1 MFPKISSINH
11 LDRGIRNMNA
21 KRISDKLT
29 SIQRV
34 ALLLVGASRASPVRG
49 KLWFQKQVFAI
60 SKNLP
65 ELSESPEYEPAP
77 MGPFSEALEVNVD
90 QLVAIGLLEQDG
102 ARFGL
107 TESGRDVA
115 RIVEKETEREELQL
129 ISDVKELMN
138 DLTDDEL
145 LALVYY
151 PNPDMTSESEKVEKI
166 EPRRKDLSASL
177 FKKGKVGV
185 EMGALIAGLDAQD
198 YVDLLRSKGIRV
210 FSE

>member
-1 MFPKISSINH
+1 
-11 LDRGIRNMNA
+11 MNA
-21 KRISDKLT
+21 RRIADRLT

-34 ALLLVGASRASPVRG
+34 ALLLVSVSKATPVRG

-65 ELSESPEYEPAP
+65 KLSENLEYEPAL

-90 QLVAIGLLEQDG
+90 QLVAVELLEQDG
-102 ARFGL
+102 ARYEL
-107 TESGRDVA
+107 TPTGRDVA
-115 RIVEKETEREELQL
+115 SIIEKETKPEELQL

-145 LALVYY
+145 LALIYY
-151 PNPDMTSESEKVEKI
+151 TNKDMISESEKVDKI
-166 EPRRKDLSASL
+166 VPKRKDLSASL
-177 FKKGKVGV
+177 FRKGKIGA
-185 EMGALIAGLDAQD
+185 EMGALIAGLDVQD
-198 YVDLLRSKGIRV
+198 YLDFLRSKGIRV

>member
-1 MFPKISSINH
+1 
-11 LDRGIRNMNA
+11 MNA
-21 KRISDKLT
+21 KRIADRLT

-34 ALLLVGASRASPVRG
+34 ALLLVSVSKAAPIRG

-65 ELSESPEYEPAP
+65 KLSESLGYEPAP

-90 QLVAIGLLEQDG
+90 QLVAVGLLEQDG
-102 ARFGL
+102 ARYEL
-107 TESGRDVA
+107 TASGREVA
-115 RIVEKETEREELQL
+115 SIIERGTEEEELRL

-151 PNPDMTSESEKVEKI
+151 TNEDMISESEKVEKI
-166 EPRRKDLSASL
+166 APKRKDLSASL
-177 FKKGKVGV
+177 FRKGKIGA
-185 EMGALIAGLDAQD
+185 EMGALIAGLDVQD
-198 YVDLLRSKGIRV
+198 YLDFLRSKGIRV

>member
-1 MFPKISSINH
+1 
-11 LDRGIRNMNA
+11 MNA
-21 KRISDKLT
+21 KRIADRLT

-34 ALLLVGASRASPVRG
+34 ALLLASVSKATPIRG

-65 ELSESPEYEPAP
+65 KLSENLEYEPAL

-90 QLVAIGLLEQDG
+90 QLVAVELLEQDG
-102 ARFGL
+102 ARYEL
-107 TESGRDVA
+107 TPTGREVA
-115 RIVEKETEREELQL
+115 SIIEKETKPEELQL

-151 PNPDMTSESEKVEKI
+151 TNKDMISESEKVDKI
-166 EPRRKDLSASL
+166 APKRKDLSASL
-177 FKKGKVGV
+177 FRKGKIGA
-185 EMGALIAGLDAQD
+185 EMGALIAGLDVQD
-198 YVDLLRSKGIRV
+198 YLDFLRSKGIRV